1 MDSHVP
7 VGYTTHSMLRTRR
20 RVLALF
26 LLVWAVADLSVPGFC
41 RTDGALS
48 AGQTAMMASAASP
61 GDSNPLKTGDYEE
74 DCFCCCTHI
83 IPSLH
88 FELAAGLVFTPE
100 LVYTPQTKP
109 MEFHGSVYHP
119 PRS

>member
-1 MDSHVP
+1 
-7 VGYTTHSMLRTRR
+7 MLSNWRR
-20 RVLALF
+20 ILALF

-41 RTDGALS
+41 QTDGALPERQTTTLTS
-48 AGQTAMMASAASP
+48 ASHP
-61 GDSNPLKTGDYEE
+61 KDSNPLKSGDYED

-83 IPSLH
+83 LPSVH

-100 LVYTPQTKP
+100 VVCTPLAKP
-109 MEFHGSVYHP
+109 KEFHGSVYHP